1 MGDWRI
7 LIRGKDSEK
16 MVGSIYCRLG
26 GVEELLEGD
35 TRGREMERQEAAV
48 REWEA

>member
-16 MVGSIYCRLG
+16 MVGFIYCRLG

-35 TRGREMERQEAAV
+35 IRGREMER
-48 REWEA
+48 